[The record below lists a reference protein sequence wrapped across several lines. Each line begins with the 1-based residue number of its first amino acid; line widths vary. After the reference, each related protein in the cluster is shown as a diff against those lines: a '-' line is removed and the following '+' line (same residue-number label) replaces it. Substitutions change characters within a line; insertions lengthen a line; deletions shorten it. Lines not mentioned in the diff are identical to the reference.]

1 MKTVETT
8 WELWSYDVWGNAKDG
23 YEVNDRSCFDREYP
37 MTLKVEV
44 NNPGTDHEFLSA
56 YPSDKQIREAL
67 GQRYIQLYLDGDD
80 VTIYVNAERYGY
92 PLGELHCTS
101 HQSLSPIREV

>member
-1 MKTVETT
+1 MKTIETT
-8 WELWSYDVWGNAKDG
+8 WELWSYDVWGNAVDG

-37 MTLKVEV
+37 LTLKVET
-44 NNPGTDHEFLSA
+44 NNPGNPQEFLSA

-67 GQRYIQLYLDGDD
+67 GCASAYRIELEGDD
-80 VTIYVNAERYGY
+80 MTIYVNRSRDGY

-101 HQSLSPIREV
+101 HKSLSPIWE